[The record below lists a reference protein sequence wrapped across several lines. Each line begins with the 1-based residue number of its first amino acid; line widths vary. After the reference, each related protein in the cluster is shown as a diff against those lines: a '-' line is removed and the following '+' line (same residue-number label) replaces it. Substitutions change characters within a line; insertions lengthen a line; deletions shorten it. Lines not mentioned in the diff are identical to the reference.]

1 MPSDLSEA
9 TTNVVSDPSLLI
21 ICVAY
26 ACAAVV
32 LQLYR
37 VVPPRDWLV
46 ERLGHLKER
55 IEAENWKGGIPHDFD
70 QTLTDLKKAWWRV
83 PTSRVQ
89 AGWRYVHGREDQ
101 HVLELLPSSLVD
113 EQLRTA
119 KAQLDGRSDAE
130 SKGVLERIDEVI
142 KTNDLDDKRA
152 TLQRAMILRHNKSDT
167 GYEDLAALLAKAV
180 WLTILTLAIVAALG
194 VLFDREAY
202 FLFGAA
208 GALISR
214 LTQVLR
220 RMPSASDYG
229 AAWSTIIMSPP
240 AGALAGWLGVMIVA
254 TLANDPFNVFAD
266 SFAVPW
272 DDALSL
278 LGFFVAFVS
287 GFSERWFNRLAETAE
302 SSLSTLMPKGKEA
315 TPEA

>member
-1 MPSDLSEA
+1 MPSVASDT
-9 TTNVVSDPSLLI
+9 TTNVVSDLPLLI
-21 ICVAY
+21 VCVAY
-26 ACAAVV
+26 ACAVVV

-55 IEAENWKGGIPHDFD
+55 ILAENWRGGIPDDFD
-70 QTLTDLKKAWWRV
+70 QKATELKKAWWRV

-101 HVLELLPSSLVD
+101 HILELPSYLVD
-113 EQLRTA
+113 EQLRSA
-119 KAQLDGRSDAE
+119 KAQLEGSSNAE
-130 SKGVLERIDEVI
+130 TKSVIERIDEVL
-142 KTNDLDDKRA
+142 KANDLDDKRA
-152 TLQRAMILRHNKSDT
+152 TLQRTMILRHSKSDT

-180 WLTILTLAIVAALG
+180 WLTILTLAIVAAMG

-229 AAWSTIIMSPP
+229 AAWSSLIMSAP

-266 SFAVPW
+266 SFTAPW

-302 SSLSTLMPKGKEA
+302 SGLSTLLPKGKDAASEA
-315 TPEA
+315 